1 MGKVFDLGMNLRNL
15 RKSKNWTQKRLSEL
29 LSISEASISKY
40 EGNIATPPIDTLRAY
55 AALFK
60 ISMDE
65 LLGNQNKGTLSLQGL
80 TDSQIEVIRQLA
92 DTFKNPTHSV
102 SDELPESSYNVI
114 GHVAMEIYKLK

>member
-29 LSISEASISKY
+29 LNISEASISKY

-92 DTFKNPTHSV
+92 DTFKNPMHSI